1 MSSGD
6 TALGHRRQHR
16 FIDRLQGVSILKS
29 EDGAD
34 FVLVNLDAVQAELDA
49 LPLEP
54 DQMAE
59 HERESVFRSA
69 INNPGNWLH
78 DPSLAPDARY
88 CPFEVDR
95 RLAQIKFSD
104 E

>member
-1 MSSGD
+1 
-6 TALGHRRQHR
+6 
-16 FIDRLQGVSILKS
+16 
-29 EDGAD
+29 
-34 FVLVNLDAVQAELDA
+34 
-49 LPLEP
+49 
-54 DQMAE
+54 MAE
-59 HERESVFRSA
+59 HEREAVFRSA